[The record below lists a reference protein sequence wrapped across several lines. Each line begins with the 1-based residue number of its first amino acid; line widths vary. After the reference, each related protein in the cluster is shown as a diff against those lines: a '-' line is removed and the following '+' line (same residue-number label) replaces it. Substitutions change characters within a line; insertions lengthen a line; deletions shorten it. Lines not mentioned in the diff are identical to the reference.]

1 MSEEESVANYSWW
14 MYWRYVWRNRVKAKF
29 FNPYRAIPSVVTFV
43 LVFIWKHN
51 ANKTPFTEMWVTV
64 AVTVGV
70 YLGLY
75 WLNVLWSFLVLTPPK
90 IYGEQIEV
98 IQDGIGRLYES
109 PIRSR
114 AFLIVRS
121 IYSSCRFIFP
131 LCVRSREATAARTS
145 HSAMP

>member
-1 MSEEESVANYSWW
+1 

-64 AVTVGV
+64 TVTVGV

-75 WLNVLWSFLVLTPPK
+75 WLNVSFSRRRKSTGSK
-90 IYGEQIEV
+90 
-98 IQDGIGRLYES
+98 S
-109 PIRSR
+109 RSSKT
-114 AFLIVRS
+114 ASEGSTSL
-121 IYSSCRFIFP
+121 RFAP
-131 LCVRSREATAARTS
+131 EPS
-145 HSAMP
+145 